1 MSGDLRYQAG
11 KIFVNEMAA
20 SPFLD
25 TLQKP
30 HLPCPFRFSSNHIP
44 CRSDRPHRLSES
56 SVISMNPYCLAVSFR
71 NAILT
76 SILVLGCWTAVYA
89 EEVANLAFPQSMIA
103 DGGQVYFIANAN
115 GDPGTRENKGFISKV
130 TPEGKMIDLHFIQG
144 GQKSVILNSPK
155 GMALVGA
162 TLYVADLD
170 AVRGFDKNT
179 GETLH
184 TISFAQFHSQSLAG
198 LAADPLGG
206 LYVSDSDSNTIYHI
220 DEAAHDHTVT
230 VFAQDES
237 LSHPR
242 GLTIHPRNGHVVG
255 VGWEDGKIF
264 EIDEHGTI
272 QELFA
277 NTFFTGGFYNLDG
290 IDFDKYGTMYV
301 SDLTVGKVWRILA
314 NHKKEVIAEF
324 LLSPSGI
331 GVDRVNHVIM
341 VPYLYVNGAE
351 INGLERPSN
360 DNPNKKPR
368 SWSDYGLGWLKK
380 DAANE

>member
-1 MSGDLRYQAG
+1 MIYDIRQG
-11 KIFVNEMAA
+11 K
-20 SPFLD
+20 SSSTKWL
-25 TLQKP
+25 P
-30 HLPCPFRFSSNHIP
+30 HPSLTPYKNLTYHATSAFPLTIP

-56 SVISMNPYCLAVSFR
+56 SVISMKPYCLAVSFR

-76 SILVLGCWTAVYA
+76 SVLVLGCWTAVYA

-130 TPEGKMIDLHFIQG
+130 TPEGKMIELHFIQG

-162 TLYVADLD
+162 ILYVADLD

-198 LAADPLGG
+198 LAVDPRGG

-220 DEAAHDHTVT
+220 DDPAHDHTVT
-230 VFAQDES
+230 VFAQNES

-242 GLTIHPRNGHVVG
+242 GITIHPRNGHVVG

-264 EIDEHGTI
+264 EIDETGTI

-331 GVDRVNHVIM
+331 GIDRVNHVIM

-368 SWSDYGLGWLKK
+368 SLSDYGMGWLKK